1 MFGVLSLPIQSS
13 GQGCPDVGAGQTGLG
28 VGGEKVQ
35 SLGYTG
41 HHVPGQ
47 AHLTGTGWAG
57 ENVQLSFMEK
67 DLATEPYETK
77 VIVTRHSPPR

>member
-1 MFGVLSLPIQSS
+1 MMFGVLSVPIQSF
-13 GQGCPDVGAGQTGLG
+13 GQGCPDVGVGQTDLG
-28 VGGEKVQ
+28 VGGEQVQ

-47 AHLTGTGWAG
+47 AHLTGTGRAG

-67 DLATEPYETK
+67 DLAAQP
-77 VIVTRHSPPR
+77 